1 MRSAILETEQ
11 SRKDFDLL
19 YVGNNWYRWN
29 DIRWLVKVTEP
40 IRKRLKRVALIGQY
54 WSGKVME
61 GYEEATYSEP
71 ALLRRNHIQ
80 ILDSAPYG
88 HVEETM
94 SRGLLHPILIRPILN
109 DLRFVTPRMF
119 ETFTADTIPF
129 ILKYFT
135 HAKELYG
142 NEIDKLTLSDN
153 PACKIMNILD
163 NYDKYRKLTKD
174 IRETL
179 NTKHSYEK
187 RLTQLLGFA

>member
-1 MRSAILETEQ
+1 
-11 SRKDFDLL
+11 
-19 YVGNNWYRWN
+19 
-29 DIRWLVKVTEP
+29 
-40 IRKRLKRVALIGQY
+40 
-54 WSGKVME
+54 
-61 GYEEATYSEP
+61 
-71 ALLRRNHIQ
+71 
-80 ILDSAPYG
+80 
-88 HVEETM
+88 
-94 SRGLLHPILIRPILN
+94 
-109 DLRFVTPRMF
+109 MF